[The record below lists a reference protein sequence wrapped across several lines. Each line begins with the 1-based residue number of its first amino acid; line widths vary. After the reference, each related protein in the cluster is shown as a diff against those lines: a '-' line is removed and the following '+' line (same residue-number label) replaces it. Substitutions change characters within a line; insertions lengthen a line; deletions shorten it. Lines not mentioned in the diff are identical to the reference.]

1 MRVRNALLTLIAISA
16 MLTSAAW
23 ATDVLV
29 WDKRP
34 LQVRLEV
41 NKERI
46 IEMPDNVR
54 VGIPEYLYSK
64 VNISTTGG
72 VMYVTAKEPFTKTRA
87 TIRLASNNEEILMDF
102 FGVEAIDDAEPELI
116 KVIRKDEADKAEAAR
131 DAYMAQSNGVTVKE
145 IIQYAAHDFYA
156 PPRLKDT
163 SKPIVENEIRTPL
176 RLDLMLM
183 GRSASLFDL
192 QALKQYRTSR
202 YVLTAI
208 LVTNRTSQPQE
219 IVYSDLYPDFIAASS
234 QHVDVGPAGSKA
246 ESTILYLVTSQA
258 LSDNA
263 IYAM

>member
-1 MRVRNALLTLIAISA
+1 MNS
-16 MLTSAAW
+16 AW
-23 ATDVLV
+23 ATDILV

-54 VGIPEYLYSK
+54 VGLPEYLYSK

-87 TIRLASNNEEILMDF
+87 TIRLASNNEEILIDF
-102 FGVEAIDDAEPELI
+102 FGVESIDDMEPELI
-116 KVIRKDEADKAEAAR
+116 KIIKKDDAEKAEAAR
-131 DAYMAQSNGVTVKE
+131 DAYMAQSNGVSVKD
-145 IIQYAAHDFYA
+145 IIQYASHDFYA
-156 PPRLKDT
+156 PPRLKNT
-163 SKPIVENEIRTPL
+163 NKPIIENEIRAQL
-176 RLDLMLM
+176 RLDLMFM

-192 QALKQYRTSR
+192 KALKQYRTSR
-202 YVLTAI
+202 YTLTAI

-234 QHVDVGPAGSKA
+234 QHIDVGPAGSQE
-246 ESTILYLVTSQA
+246 ESTILYLVTSQPI
-258 LSDNA
+258 SNNA